1 MNETLSA
8 DDRRHVRTSLIA
20 SLAVLFTLLM
30 GMLDY
35 VSALDRPFV
44 EQFAL
49 AGANET
55 AAARQSFAA
64 STAAAVPASANAGAA
79 ADTNEM
85 AGCGCAEG
93 CTD

>member
-1 MNETLSA
+1 MNGTRSA

-30 GMLDY
+30 GILDY

-49 AGANET
+49 TGANET
-55 AAARQSFAA
+55 AAARESFAT
-64 STAAAVPASANAGAA
+64 SAAAAAPASMGAGAA
-79 ADTNEM
+79 AETNEM

>member
-30 GMLDY
+30 GILDY

-49 AGANET
+49 AGANQT
-55 AAARQSFAA
+55 AAAPQSLAT
-64 STAAAVPASANAGAA
+64 SAAADVPASTDAGAA
-79 ADTNEM
+79 AATNEM

-93 CTD
+93 CPD

>member
-20 SLAVLFTLLM
+20 ILAVFFTLLM
-30 GMLDY
+30 GAVDY

-55 AAARQSFAA
+55 AAARESFATSA
-64 STAAAVPASANAGAA
+64 AAAVPANTDAGAA
-79 ADTNEM
+79 AATNEM

-93 CTD
+93 CSD

>member
-1 MNETLSA
+1 MNGTLSA

-30 GMLDY
+30 GVLDY

-49 AGANET
+49 AGASQT
-55 AAARQSFAA
+55 AAARESFAISA
-64 STAAAVPASANAGAA
+64 AAAVPASADAGAGA
-79 ADTNEM
+79 ETNEM
-85 AGCGCAEG
+85 VGCGCAES
-93 CTD
+93 CPD